1 MNKIMARILQEAGVP
16 ELLEVLAER
25 LSPTDLQSL
34 LLEVYRQ
41 RAQRVTPANLMRQY
55 EHNRFVQPA
64 QVRPQQLLALEQFA
78 FSLLPAGFEA
88 VELSPVC
95 PLGASSALSTVDQ
108 NWVVT
113 TVRNTEVCAD
123 STSVLALECARRR
136 REAYRQRARPAEDT
150 RLCASQRLL
159 RAQVF
164 EGPVS
169 FAHFRLLS
177 LCTAGRDRGAYG
189 FEVKALLEHLR
200 FYIKLL
206 ESAQAQGYGL
216 ESVRVTLTAFNLA
229 MFEALE
235 SGVLLPLAAEFPAV
249 AFGFDQARESGR
261 GYYAGA
267 GLQVHARDLA
277 GTEYF
282 LVDGGFTDWTQRL
295 LSNRKERL
303 LTSGMGSERF
313 LLCFGP

>member
-1 MNKIMARILQEAGVP
+1 MNKILTRILQEAGVP

-34 LLEVYRQ
+34 LLEVYRR
-41 RAQRVTPANLMRQY
+41 RAQRVTPAGLMRRY

-64 QVRPQQLLALEQFA
+64 EVRPQQMLAFEQLA
-78 FSLLPAGFEA
+78 YSLLPAGFETI
-88 VELSPVC
+88 ELSPVC

-136 REAYRQRARPAEDT
+136 RETYRQQVRPLKET
-150 RLCASQRLL
+150 RLCASQRVL

-164 EGPVS
+164 EGAAS

-177 LCTAGRDRGAYG
+177 LCTADRDRGAYR
-189 FEVKALLEHLR
+189 FEVEALVEQLR
-200 FYIKLL
+200 FYIKLI
-206 ESAQAQGYGL
+206 ESAQTQGYEL

-235 SGVLLPLAAEFPAV
+235 SGVLLPLAAEFPDV
-249 AFGFDQARESGR
+249 AFGFDQAREAGR
-261 GYYAGA
+261 GYYVGA
-267 GLQVHARDLA
+267 GLQVHAQDLA

-313 LLCFGP
+313 LFCFGP